1 MRAGGTSLGAA
12 CILLFLAANL
22 PAVRGQSLA
31 DFQARFDR
39 ETNSVRKVKLLDK
52 LGDYQFEEARRA
64 GKVGDHG
71 TVDVTLEKYRDN
83 VRTALETLKK
93 QHPNAEKQ
101 SDGYRRLQIY
111 LRKGI
116 REVDET
122 LLVAPEAYQPPL
134 QIVREDLNGIEKELL
149 KMIFPRR
156 PAEQPAATAPV
167 EKQP

>member
-1 MRAGGTSLGAA
+1 MRAGGTSLRTV
-12 CILLFLAANL
+12 CILVFIAANL
-22 PAVRGQSLA
+22 PASRGQSLA
-31 DFQARFDR
+31 DFQDRFDR
-39 ETNSVRKVKLLDK
+39 ETNSVRKVKLLER
-52 LGDYQFEEARRA
+52 LGDFQFEEARRA
-64 GKVGDHG
+64 GKAGDHG
-71 TVDVTLEKYRDN
+71 VVDITLEKYRDN
-83 VRTALETLKK
+83 VRAALDALKK

-122 LLVAPEAYQPPL
+122 LLVAPEAFQPPL
-134 QIVREDLNGIEKELL
+134 QIVHQDLNGIEEELL

-156 PAEQPAATAPV
+156 PAEKPAATPPA